1 VATLPWLWAVITV
14 IAAAAQTARNAA
26 QRQLTG
32 ELGTVGATHVRFLF
46 GLPFALVFL
55 GMIWLGLG
63 SALPRPGLA
72 FFLWASAGALAQ
84 IVATAMMLA
93 AMNERSFVVTIAY
106 TKTEPVQV
114 ALFGLAF
121 LGDRLTVPMLVAI
134 LAATGGVM
142 VMSLRPGQSGGVRP
156 TLLGLLAGS
165 FFALSAV
172 GFRGAIISLA
182 SADRLLAASFTLCAA
197 LALQAVLLSLYLLVR
212 ERAVLLAIARAWRG
226 SLLAGFMGA
235 FASQCWFFA
244 FALTTAANVRTLA
257 LVEILYAQAAS
268 RLAFRQRTTPREV
281 LGIVL
286 IIAGVGLLLAL
297 Q

>member
-1 VATLPWLWAVITV
+1 MATLPWLWVVITV
-14 IAAAAQTARNAA
+14 IAAAAQTVRNAA

-63 SALPRPGLA
+63 SSLPRPGLA

-114 ALFGLAF
+114 ALYGLIF

-134 LAATGGVM
+134 MMATGGVM
-142 VMSLRPGQSGGVRP
+142 VMSLQRGQSGGARP
-156 TLLGLLAGS
+156 TLLGILAGG
-165 FFALSAV
+165 FFAISAI

-182 SADRLLAASFTLCAA
+182 SADRLLAASFTLCAV

-212 ERAVLLAIARAWRG
+212 ERAVLLAIARAWRR

-235 FASQCWFFA
+235 FASQLWFLA
-244 FALTTAANVRTLA
+244 LALTTAANVRTLA

-268 RLAFRQRTTPREV
+268 RYAFRQRTTPREA
-281 LGIVL
+281 LGLMLIV
-286 IIAGVGLLLAL
+286 AGVALLLLL